1 MAFVPV
7 KCPSCGADISLDD
20 SNEFGF
26 CQFCGIKI
34 MNNAIQRLKVE
45 YSGDPMSVTHI
56 NNTMNTQNIT
66 NVTVD
71 NRQPGMV
78 VAKPKGGL
86 IVGGIILLIFGIM
99 CLSITIAQK
108 NGPSLIITLPLL
120 AGGALCIIS
129 FIRQAIYYDTA
140 MKNAIKRNDVT
151 NRQ

>member
-26 CQFCGIKI
+26 CQFCGTKI
-34 MNNAIQRLKVE
+34 LNSAVQRLKVE

-56 NNTMNTQNIT
+56 NNTTNTQNIT

-71 NRQPGMV
+71 NRPGMV
-78 VAKPKGGL
+78 VTKPKGGL
-86 IVGGIILLIFGIM
+86 IVGGIFLLLFGIIF
-99 CLSITIAQK
+99 LTITIAQ
-108 NGPSLIITLPLL
+108 NNSSGWILTLPLL
-120 AGGALCIIS
+120 AGGVLCI
-129 FIRQAIYYDTA
+129 FVFVKQATYYDKA
-140 MKNAIKRNDVT
+140 MKNAIQGNNVT